1 MNIIYI
7 HGLDSDANSTKGLLL
22 ERYCQQHHP
31 DINVLRPDLNKS
43 PAQVFKQL
51 VCLIESLNS
60 NENKGIGN
68 INDTSISKN
77 TVLIGSSLGGYF
89 STLVSNHIGCPA
101 LLLNPSTQ
109 PHVTLQRFANELLL
123 DSDSGEDESEDE
135 VPENQIFHT
144 TAGGWDITSAD
155 LQWFADHQLVS
166 IDYPHKIAVL
176 LKEGDELLNAKL
188 SKDFYQA
195 HGATV
200 TLQTGGDHRFTDF
213 GEQLPMVISTLQ
225 RLLSI

>member
-1 MNIIYI
+1 MNIIYV

-22 ERYCQQHHP
+22 EDYCEKHYP
-31 DINVLRPDLNKS
+31 EIKVYRPDLNSAPK
-43 PAQVFKQL
+43 QVFEQL
-51 VCLIESLNS
+51 VKSVIELNK
-60 NENKGIGN
+60 EDK
-68 INDTSISKN
+68 
-77 TVLIGSSLGGYF
+77 TVLVGSSLGGYF
-89 STLVSNHIGCPA
+89 STLVSNHTGCPA

-123 DSDSGEDESEDE
+123 ESVEDKILD
-135 VPENQIFHT
+135 NHILHT
-144 TAGGWDITSAD
+144 TAGGWNITPAD
-155 LQWFADHQLVS
+155 LQWFANHQLVS

-188 SKDFYQA
+188 SKDFYQS

-200 TLQTGGDHRFTDF
+200 TVQTGGDHRFTDF
-213 GEQLPMVISTLQ
+213 SEQLPMVISTLQ